1 MSKDSDSQI
10 PKPCFSRPLT
20 ASAVANSLSPRHGPP
35 RKRLYS
41 DRSSNSPPSP
51 EKNSKM
57 AKEGDNELKDL
68 ILKLNTDMTN
78 NMSTMKSDLKSQL
91 SESEQRLGDKLEN
104 NFNQLTSQ
112 ITDIRERQDDE
123 VNLGNKV
130 QE

>member
-1 MSKDSDSQI
+1 
-10 PKPCFSRPLT
+10 
-20 ASAVANSLSPRHGPP
+20 
-35 RKRLYS
+35 
-41 DRSSNSPPSP
+41 
-51 EKNSKM
+51 M

-78 NMSTMKSDLKSQL
+78 NMANMKSDLKSQL
-91 SESEQRLGDKLEN
+91 AESEQRLGDKLEN

-112 ITDIRERQDDE
+112 ITDIRERQDNE